1 MQQPNFQVRKIATVH
16 QTHNASTLQSIAQKA
31 HAIDSRIEFLK
42 VQGERAKKALDSMPD
57 DVNSRLAWLAQ
68 QLNS

>member
-1 MQQPNFQVRKIATVH
+1 MQPNIKIRKIAAVH
-16 QTHNASTLQSIAQKA
+16 QTHRASTLRAIASKA